1 MKLKYL
7 PVEDRQNLRVLRHTN
22 DKQVMIAILES
33 IFRRSYYTLQTLW
46 EYRKWFYELTKEDL
60 LKHPSLTCGLIQ
72 IYIHAAEYQ
81 KARELLETLPTGS
94 VYRVTSQLL
103 MPGVTYDEVR
113 DIIASLTENHWAA
126 RGLTLTA
133 GRPTVRNGIWDM
145 TAFNDQILN
154 NKEEMIEIFRVLFP
168 GSEHYIYDIV
178 RAETLYQMNDTY
190 NALLLVISTIPF
202 LKEKEHLRI
211 LFAAL
216 SLQMYIMIVN
226 GQATSS
232 APLIEDLKKQLH
244 HAELDEYLPNIDAL
258 EAWSAM
264 YDGDYVTVTRWM
276 RDGAPDE
283 NKNFCM
289 LNLFRYM
296 IKMRAYIATEKYMAV
311 TALAN
316 RLIPLLKESQRHMDT
331 CETYMLWA
339 MSDMAAGRKDEA
351 LERFGLALE
360 LAQKYRY
367 DRLLADEGKRV
378 LDLLILYKKERGT
391 SDYVESILKLAES
404 TASLHPKYLKKQ
416 NTDRPPLTEAE
427 KKVVR
432 LLAEGYSNSE
442 IADQLGIA
450 VDTVKQHC
458 KHIFSKLEV
467 NNRTAA
473 ASAAVELGIIDPP
486 YLNKKSINT
495 TVF

>member
-81 KARELLETLPTGS
+81 KARELLETLPTGN

-232 APLIEDLKKQLH
+232 APLIEDLKKQLK
-244 HAELDEYLPNIDAL
+244 
-258 EAWSAM
+258 
-264 YDGDYVTVTRWM
+264 
-276 RDGAPDE
+276 E
-283 NKNFCM
+283 NESEIE
-289 LNLFRYM
+289 NL
-296 IKMRAYIATEKYMAV
+296 I
-311 TALAN
+311 
-316 RLIPLLKESQRHMDT
+316 
-331 CETYMLWA
+331 CW
-339 MSDMAAGRKDEA
+339 
-351 LERFGLALE
+351 
-360 LAQKYRY
+360 
-367 DRLLADEGKRV
+367 
-378 LDLLILYKKERGT
+378 LIL
-391 SDYVESILKLAES
+391 SIS
-404 TASLHPKYLKKQ
+404 
-416 NTDRPPLTEAE
+416 
-427 KKVVR
+427 V
-432 LLAEGYSNSE
+432 YSRKIS
-442 IADQLGIA
+442 
-450 VDTVKQHC
+450 
-458 KHIFSKLEV
+458 
-467 NNRTAA
+467 
-473 ASAAVELGIIDPP
+473 
-486 YLNKKSINT
+486 
-495 TVF
+495 